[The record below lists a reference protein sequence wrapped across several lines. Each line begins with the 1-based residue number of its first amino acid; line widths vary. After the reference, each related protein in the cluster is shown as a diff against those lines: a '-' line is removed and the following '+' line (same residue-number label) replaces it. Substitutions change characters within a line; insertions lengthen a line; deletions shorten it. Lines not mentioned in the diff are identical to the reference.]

1 MLALLNIDL
10 MQSAMTRR
18 KKIVLLSLLT
28 FLALC

>member
-18 KKIVLLSLLT
+18 KKIVLLALLT
-28 FLALC
+28 FAALC